1 MTEEYW
7 VAVLKE
13 EDRLLSNSDRKYRYH
28 CNSLESMSEE
38 LTFQESCFYIQED
51 FTVQCEIRDFIDTIQ
66 NERLAEGLRHLTDRQ
81 RQVIELYFWKG
92 YSEKAG
98 CVITT
103 FARSQSFI
111 VKGEIFPFH
120 SWNLDKQRATVH
132 IQYSSF

>member
-51 FTVQCEIRDFIDTIQ
+51 FTVQCEIRDFKS
-66 NERLAEGLRHLTDRQ
+66 RLKNIGLLSWIKSSKNCMKIISPANCLMS
-81 RQVIELYFWKG
+81 VI
-92 YSEKAG
+92 
-98 CVITT
+98 
-103 FARSQSFI
+103 
-111 VKGEIFPFH
+111 
-120 SWNLDKQRATVH
+120 
-132 IQYSSF
+132 

>member
-38 LTFQESCFYIQED
+38 LTFQERCFYIQED

-66 NERLAEGLRHLTDRQ
+66 NERLAEGLAPMALQNIWR
-81 RQVIELYFWKG
+81 IMEY
-92 YSEKAG
+92 EK
-98 CVITT
+98 
-103 FARSQSFI
+103 
-111 VKGEIFPFH
+111 
-120 SWNLDKQRATVH
+120 
-132 IQYSSF
+132 SSGRMERILCLMPI

>member
-92 YSEKAG
+92 YQCKE
-98 CVITT
+98 IQH
-103 FARSQSFI
+103 RS
-111 VKGEIFPFH
+111 FPH
-120 SWNLDKQRATVH
+120 RIIPQRNPH
-132 IQYSSF
+132 CHMIGKLCHEE

>member
-38 LTFQESCFYIQED
+38 LTFQERCFYIQED

-66 NERLAEGLRHLTDRQ
+66 NER
-81 RQVIELYFWKG
+81 QVIERYFWKG
-92 YSEKAG
+92 YQCKEIATMFG
-98 CVITT
+98 CSPAAVTDLMH
-103 FARSQSFI
+103 R
-111 VKGEIFPFH
+111 VYKR
-120 SWNLDKQRATVH
+120 LRVCLMDR
-132 IQYSSF
+132 